1 MRARVDMAKA
11 AASIIMRRKLKG
23 GAAAMSQLASQA
35 LLQSGSAPNPPVDPP
50 G

>member
-23 GAAAMSQLASQA
+23 GAAAMQQLASQA
-35 LLQSGSAPNPPVDPP
+35 LLQAETTPRAHVDP
-50 G
+50 